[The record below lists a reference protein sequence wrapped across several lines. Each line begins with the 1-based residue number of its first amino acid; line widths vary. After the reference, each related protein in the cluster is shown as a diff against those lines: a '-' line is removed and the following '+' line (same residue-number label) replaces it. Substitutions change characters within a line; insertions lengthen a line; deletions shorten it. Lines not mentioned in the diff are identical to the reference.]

1 MRRNIGRR
9 RGALRSMSAVA
20 AVAAGALA
28 VTGCGQTQ
36 FGAAA
41 LYSNQKISTAKLA
54 AEVSNLNAG
63 YQASKSRLQ
72 IQYTQADMPRQV
84 LSWML
89 RFATTEQVARRA
101 GITVTPAQ
109 AQAQLTAERLRAR
122 QSGDTLAQAAV
133 LNGLPPDMLPELG
146 RWIAIELKLQ
156 SRLDHGVAPTTTAA
170 QQALVIKVNRV
181 QCMAAKSL
189 HIQVNPQYGAY
200 DYRQLGVVPAPN
212 MLAAPAGTGTA
223 AASQAPRVYSKC

>member
-1 MRRNIGRR
+1 
-9 RGALRSMSAVA
+9 MSAVA

-41 LYSNQKISTAKLA
+41 LYDNQQISTAKLA

-63 YQASKSRLQ
+63 YQANKSRLQ

-89 RFATTEQVARRA
+89 RFAAAEQAARRA
-101 GITVTPAQ
+101 GIKVTPAE
-109 AQAQLTAERLRAR
+109 AQAQLAAETVRAR

-133 LNGLPPDMLPELG
+133 LNGLPPDMRPELG
-146 RWIAIELKLQ
+146 RWIAIQLKLQ
-156 SRLDHGVAPTTTAA
+156 AELDHGVLPKTTGA
-170 QQALVIKVNRV
+170 QQALIKNVSRV
-181 QCMAAKSL
+181 QCLAAKSL

-200 DYRQLGVVPAPN
+200 DFRQLSVVPVPNKLAAPPGMGKATASPAPN
-212 MLAAPAGTGTA
+212 
-223 AASQAPRVYSKC
+223 ASSRC